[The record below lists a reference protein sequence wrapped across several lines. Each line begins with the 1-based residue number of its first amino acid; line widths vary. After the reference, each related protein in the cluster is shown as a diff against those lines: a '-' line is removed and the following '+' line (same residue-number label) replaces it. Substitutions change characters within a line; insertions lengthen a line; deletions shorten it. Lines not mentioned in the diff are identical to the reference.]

1 MILERRGL
9 SVFSFILAVLILL
22 IGTVGV
28 CYANWNKE
36 LNITSC
42 VSTGYLSVDLSFLEA
57 QSGADQ
63 YGTVQELPDGGFL
76 VPIDNAVAGSE
87 VTLHFNVENT
97 GTVPVTYEIDSL
109 SESLANE
116 LILSLG
122 GGAILLPGASAQDTI
137 SLYIPELEDGESTK
151 QYSFSFELN
160 FSQC

>member
-1 MILERRGL
+1 MILKRRGL
-9 SVFSFILAVLILL
+9 SVLNFILAVLILL

-28 CYANWNKE
+28 CYANWNKD

-42 VSTGYLSVDLSFLEA
+42 VSTGYLSIDLSFLEA
-57 QSGADQ
+57 RCGTDEC
-63 YGTVQELPDGGFL
+63 GTVQEQDGGFL
-76 VPIDNAVAGSE
+76 VLVDNAVAGSE
-87 VTLHFNVENT
+87 VILLFNVENT

-122 GGAILLPGASAQDTI
+122 GGAKLLPGDFRQDTI
-137 SLYIPELEDGESTK
+137 KFYIPELEDGESTK